1 MSKPAKKEKA
11 EEKVK
16 TDMSF
21 EELMKKALNTPLPK
35 EEKKKKG
42 GKKKPPQ
49 DWSGSVPACQAEYFK
64 KDGPHCPS
72 KQATRTNQTH

>member
-49 DWSGSVPACQAEYFK
+49 D
-64 KDGPHCPS
+64 
-72 KQATRTNQTH
+72 